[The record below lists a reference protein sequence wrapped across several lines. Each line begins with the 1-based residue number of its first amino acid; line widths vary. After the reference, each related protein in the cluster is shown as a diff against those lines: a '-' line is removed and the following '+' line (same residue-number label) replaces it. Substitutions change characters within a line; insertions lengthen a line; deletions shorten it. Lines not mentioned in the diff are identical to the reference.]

1 MLEPKTSGSGRNG
14 TGPKY
19 AGVMQKIRKVIIM
32 LFYECKL
39 EDKKKTVSNV
49 AKQTALSLNN

>member
-39 EDKKKTVSNV
+39 EDKKKTSQQRG
-49 AKQTALSLNN
+49 KTDSSFIE